1 MDGLPPTLEKVIEG
15 FSKFPGIGKKTAHRL
30 GLHVLKTHTKDVED
44 FAQALLNVKSKLIP
58 VILAIILL
66 KLNSVKSALMKKETV
81 QLYVFAKN
89 HPIFT

>member
-44 FAQALLNVKSKLIP
+44 FAPALLNV
-58 VILAIILL
+58 
-66 KLNSVKSALMKKETV
+66 
-81 QLYVFAKN
+81 
-89 HPIFT
+89 